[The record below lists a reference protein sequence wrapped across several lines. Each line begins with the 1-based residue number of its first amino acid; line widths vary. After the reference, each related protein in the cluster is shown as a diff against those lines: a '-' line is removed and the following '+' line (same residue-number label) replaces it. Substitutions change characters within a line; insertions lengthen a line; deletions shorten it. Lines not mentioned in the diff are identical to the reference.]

1 MARPIKSTVEYFPHF
16 AKSGRTVYILES
28 RFGNDGYAFW
38 FKLLELL
45 CDSERQA
52 YDCSQASNWNYL
64 LAKSRCSDE
73 QAKQII
79 KELVDLG
86 KIDRELWEQKQ
97 VIWVQNLVNNLE
109 PIYKKRREA
118 IPTKEDYGQETPE
131 TQVLSEQKPA
141 DNSVSAAET
150 PQRKGKES
158 KEEERKEKESRV
170 SVPYAK
176 VIELWNGIC
185 VSYPKVVKLT
195 DSRRQKIKT
204 RLAEFST
211 DPSLWLQAAEDL
223 FKRVEASQ
231 FLRGDNNHHWQ
242 ATFDWLFDNGS
253 NWVKVQEGN
262 YDNKGGYRPIQ
273 PAQQRQTTQAGVTLG
288 IGEYIDPQGRR
299 TYGTGAATIPMDA
312 PARPSERHAW
322 NSSTNQWT
330 IL

>member
-52 YDCSQASNWNYL
+52 YDCSQASNWIYL

-97 VIWVQNLVNNLE
+97 VLWVQNLVNNLE

-118 IPTKEDYGQETPE
+118 IPTKEDYGQETPV

-141 DNSVSAAET
+141 NNSVSAAET

-158 KEEERKEKESRV
+158 KEEERKEKESKV
-170 SVPYAK
+170 VVPYAA
-176 VIELWNGIC
+176 VIDLWNSVC
-185 VSYPKVVKLT
+185 TAYPKVVKLT
-195 DSRRQKIKT
+195 DSRRTNIKL
-204 RLAEFST
+204 RLGEFSG
-211 DPSLWLQAAEDL
+211 DPEQWLPLTRQLFDRVQA
-223 FKRVEASQ
+223 SN
-231 FLRGDNNHHWQ
+231 FLHGDNRNGWS
-242 ATFDWLFDNGS
+242 ATFDWLFENRG
-253 NWVKVQEGN
+253 NWVKVMEGN
-262 YDNKGGYRPIQ
+262 YDNKGGYRP
-273 PAQQRQTTQAGVTLG
+273 AQQRVTTASGVTLG
-288 IGEYIDPQGRR
+288 VGEYIDETGRR
-299 TYGTGAATIPMDA
+299 TYGTGRATIPADA
-312 PARPSERHAW
+312 PARPSDRYSWDAGSKTW
-322 NSSTNQWT
+322 VM
-330 IL
+330 L

>member
-52 YDCSQASNWNYL
+52 YDCSQASNWIYL

-118 IPTKEDYGQETPE
+118 IPTKEDYGQETPV

-141 DNSVSAAET
+141 NNSVSAAET

-158 KEEERKEKESRV
+158 KEEERKEKESKV
-170 SVPYAK
+170 VVPYAA
-176 VIELWNGIC
+176 VIDLWNSVC
-185 VSYPKVVKLT
+185 TAYPKVVKLT
-195 DSRRQKIKT
+195 DSRRTKIKL
-204 RLAEFST
+204 RLGEFSG
-211 DPSLWLQAAEDL
+211 DPEQWLPLTRQLFDRVQA
-223 FKRVEASQ
+223 SN
-231 FLRGDNNHHWQ
+231 FLHGDNRNGWS
-242 ATFDWLFDNGS
+242 ATFDWLFENSG
-253 NWVKVQEGN
+253 NWVKVKEGN
-262 YDNKGGYRPIQ
+262 YDNKGGYRP
-273 PAQQRQTTQAGVTLG
+273 AQQRVTTASGVTLG
-288 IGEYIDPQGRR
+288 VGEYIDETGRR
-299 TYGTGAATIPMDA
+299 TYGTGRATIPADA
-312 PARPSERHAW
+312 PARPSDRYSWDAGSKTW
-322 NSSTNQWT
+322 VM
-330 IL
+330 L

>member
-52 YDCSQASNWNYL
+52 YDCSQASNWIYL

-97 VIWVQNLVNNLE
+97 VLWVQNLVNNLE

-118 IPTKEDYGQETPE
+118 IPTKEDYGQETPV

-141 DNSVSAAET
+141 NNSVSAAET

-158 KEEERKEKESRV
+158 KEEERKEKESKV
-170 SVPYAK
+170 VVPYAA
-176 VIELWNGIC
+176 VIDLWNSVC
-185 VSYPKVVKLT
+185 TAYPKVVKLT
-195 DSRRQKIKT
+195 DSRRTIIKL
-204 RLAEFST
+204 RLGEFSG
-211 DPSLWLQAAEDL
+211 DPEQWLPLTRQLFDRVQA
-223 FKRVEASQ
+223 SN
-231 FLRGDNNHHWQ
+231 FLHGDNRNGWS
-242 ATFDWLFDNGS
+242 ATFDWLFENSG
-253 NWVKVQEGN
+253 NWVKVMEGN
-262 YDNKGGYRPIQ
+262 YDNKGGYRP
-273 PAQQRQTTQAGVTLG
+273 AQQRVTTASGVTLG
-288 IGEYIDPQGRR
+288 VGEYIDETGRR
-299 TYGTGAATIPMDA
+299 TYGTGRATIPADA
-312 PARPSERHAW
+312 PARPSDRYSWDAGSKTW
-322 NSSTNQWT
+322 VM
-330 IL
+330 L

>member
-118 IPTKEDYGQETPE
+118 IPTKEDYGQETPV

-141 DNSVSAAET
+141 NNSVSVAET
-150 PQRKGKES
+150 PQRKEKES
-158 KEEERKEKESRV
+158 KEEERKEKESKV
-170 SVPYAK
+170 VVPYAA
-176 VIELWNGIC
+176 VIDLWNSVC
-185 VSYPKVVKLT
+185 TAYPKVVKLT
-195 DSRRQKIKT
+195 DSRRTKIKL
-204 RLAEFST
+204 RLGEFSG
-211 DPSLWLQAAEDL
+211 DPEQWLPLTRQLFDRVQA
-223 FKRVEASQ
+223 SN
-231 FLRGDNNHHWQ
+231 FLHGDNRNGWS
-242 ATFDWLFDNGS
+242 ATFDWLFENSG
-253 NWVKVQEGN
+253 NWVKVMEGN
-262 YDNKGGYRPIQ
+262 YDNKGGYRP
-273 PAQQRQTTQAGVTLG
+273 AQQRVTTASGVTLG
-288 IGEYIDPQGRR
+288 VGEYIDETGRR
-299 TYGTGAATIPMDA
+299 TYGTGRATIPADA
-312 PARPSERHAW
+312 PARPSDRYSWDAGSKTW
-322 NSSTNQWT
+322 VM
-330 IL
+330 L

>member
-118 IPTKEDYGQETPE
+118 IPTKEDYGQETPV

-141 DNSVSAAET
+141 NNSVSAAET

-158 KEEERKEKESRV
+158 KEEERKEKESKV
-170 SVPYAK
+170 VVPYAA
-176 VIELWNGIC
+176 VIDLWNSVC
-185 VSYPKVVKLT
+185 TAYPKVVKLT
-195 DSRRQKIKT
+195 DSRRTKIKL
-204 RLAEFST
+204 RLGEFSG
-211 DPSLWLQAAEDL
+211 DPEQWLPLTRQLFDRVQA
-223 FKRVEASQ
+223 SN
-231 FLRGDNNHHWQ
+231 FLHGDNRNGWS
-242 ATFDWLFDNGS
+242 ATFDWLFENSG
-253 NWVKVQEGN
+253 NWVKVKEGN
-262 YDNKGGYRPIQ
+262 YDNKGGYRP
-273 PAQQRQTTQAGVTLG
+273 AQQRVTTASGVTLG
-288 IGEYIDPQGRR
+288 VGEYIDETGRR
-299 TYGTGAATIPMDA
+299 TYGTGRATIPADA
-312 PARPSERHAW
+312 PARPSDRYSWDAGSKTW
-322 NSSTNQWT
+322 VM
-330 IL
+330 L

>member
-118 IPTKEDYGQETPE
+118 IPTKEDYGQETPV

-141 DNSVSAAET
+141 NNSVSVAET
-150 PQRKGKES
+150 PQ
-158 KEEERKEKESRV
+158 RKEKESRV
-170 SVPYAK
+170 SVPYAN

-195 DSRRQKIKT
+195 DSRRTKIKL
-204 RLAEFST
+204 RLGEFSG
-211 DPSLWLQAAEDL
+211 DPEQWLPLTRQLFDRVQA
-223 FKRVEASQ
+223 SN
-231 FLRGDNNHHWQ
+231 FLHGDNRNGWS
-242 ATFDWLFDNGS
+242 ATFDWLFENSG
-253 NWVKVQEGN
+253 NWVKVMEGN
-262 YDNKGGYRPIQ
+262 YDNKGGYRP
-273 PAQQRQTTQAGVTLG
+273 AQQRVTTASGVTLG
-288 IGEYIDPQGRR
+288 VGEYIDETGRR
-299 TYGTGAATIPMDA
+299 TYGTGRATIPADA
-312 PARPSERHAW
+312 PARPSDRYSWDAGSKTW
-322 NSSTNQWT
+322 VM
-330 IL
+330 L

>member
-118 IPTKEDYGQETPE
+118 IPTKEDYGQETPV

-141 DNSVSAAET
+141 NNSVSAAET
-150 PQRKGKES
+150 PQSKEEES
-158 KEEERKEKESRV
+158 KEEEKKEKESKV
-170 SVPYAK
+170 VVPYAA
-176 VIELWNGIC
+176 VIDLWNSVC
-185 VSYPKVVKLT
+185 TAYPKVVKLT
-195 DSRRQKIKT
+195 DSRRTKIKL
-204 RLAEFST
+204 RLGEFSG
-211 DPSLWLQAAEDL
+211 DPEQWLPLTRQLFDRVQA
-223 FKRVEASQ
+223 SN
-231 FLRGDNNHHWQ
+231 FLHGDNRNGWS
-242 ATFDWLFDNGS
+242 ATFDWLFENSG
-253 NWVKVQEGN
+253 NWVKVMEGN
-262 YDNKGGYRPIQ
+262 YDNKGGYRP
-273 PAQQRQTTQAGVTLG
+273 AQQRVTTASGVTLG
-288 IGEYIDPQGRR
+288 VGEYIDETGRR
-299 TYGTGAATIPMDA
+299 TYGTGRATIPADA
-312 PARPSERHAW
+312 PARPSDRYSWDAGSKTW
-322 NSSTNQWT
+322 VM
-330 IL
+330 L

>member
-52 YDCSQASNWNYL
+52 YDCSQASNWIYL

-97 VIWVQNLVNNLE
+97 VLWVQNLVNNLE

-118 IPTKEDYGQETPE
+118 IPTKEDYGQETPV

-141 DNSVSAAET
+141 NNSVSAAET

-158 KEEERKEKESRV
+158 KEEERKEKESKV
-170 SVPYAK
+170 VVPYAA
-176 VIELWNGIC
+176 VIDLWNSVC
-185 VSYPKVVKLT
+185 TAYPKVVKLT
-195 DSRRQKIKT
+195 DSRRTKIKL
-204 RLAEFST
+204 RLGEFSG
-211 DPSLWLQAAEDL
+211 DPEQWLPLTRQLFDRVQA
-223 FKRVEASQ
+223 SN
-231 FLRGDNNHHWQ
+231 FLHGDNRNGWS
-242 ATFDWLFDNGS
+242 ATFDWLFENRG
-253 NWVKVQEGN
+253 NWVKVMEGN
-262 YDNKGGYRPIQ
+262 YDNKGGYRP
-273 PAQQRQTTQAGVTLG
+273 AQQRVTTASGVTLG
-288 IGEYIDPQGRR
+288 VGEYIDETGRR
-299 TYGTGAATIPMDA
+299 TYGTGRATIPADA
-312 PARPSERHAW
+312 PARPSDRYSWDAGSKTW
-322 NSSTNQWT
+322 VM
-330 IL
+330 L

>member
-52 YDCSQASNWNYL
+52 YDCSQASNWIYL

-97 VIWVQNLVNNLE
+97 VLWVQNLVNNLE

-118 IPTKEDYGQETPE
+118 IPTKEDYGQETPV

-141 DNSVSAAET
+141 NNSVSAAET

-158 KEEERKEKESRV
+158 KEEERKEKESKV
-170 SVPYAK
+170 VVPYAA
-176 VIELWNGIC
+176 VIDLWNSVC
-185 VSYPKVVKLT
+185 TAYPKVVKLT
-195 DSRRQKIKT
+195 DSRRTKIKL
-204 RLAEFST
+204 RLGEFSG
-211 DPSLWLQAAEDL
+211 DPEQWLPLTRQLFDRVQA
-223 FKRVEASQ
+223 SN
-231 FLRGDNNHHWQ
+231 FLHGDNRNGWS
-242 ATFDWLFDNGS
+242 ATFDWLFENSG
-253 NWVKVQEGN
+253 NWVKVKEGN
-262 YDNKGGYRPIQ
+262 YDNKGGYRP
-273 PAQQRQTTQAGVTLG
+273 AQQRVTTASGVTLG
-288 IGEYIDPQGRR
+288 VGEYIDETGRR
-299 TYGTGAATIPMDA
+299 TYGTGRATIPADA
-312 PARPSERHAW
+312 PARPSDRYSWDAGSKTW
-322 NSSTNQWT
+322 VM
-330 IL
+330 L